1 MTSRH
6 CEGQVPVVQLGEIA
20 FHLNEATQTLL
31 QLLCEEPA
39 VLLDINQFEHVPIDR
54 LLKK

>member
-1 MTSRH
+1 M
-6 CEGQVPVVQLGEIA
+6 VQLGEIA
-20 FHLNEATQTLL
+20 FRLNEAKQTLL